1 MQNSKVNFL
10 KFDNEISDFLID
22 HSPIEKIK
30 IVRNDSVVVNELTC
44 QNKNL
49 DFWELL
55 QYTNH
60 LKVKI
65 VKLLIDNQKTFVK
78 GKTKSYKI
86 ICNDNEY
93 FEVNDICGCK
103 ENKERVVQI
112 NKGHI

>member
-1 MQNSKVNFL
+1 MQTSKVNFL

-30 IVRNDSVVVNELTC
+30 IVRNDSVTVTELTC

-65 VKLLIDNQKTFVK
+65 VKLLIEDRETFSIKT
-78 GKTKSYKI
+78 TKSYKI
-86 ICNDNEY
+86 LCNGTTSFDVENIY
-93 FEVNDICGCK
+93 GLCEVK
-103 ENKERVVQI
+103 ESKERIVQI
-112 NKGHI
+112 